1 MTAETD
7 VPTYRFGPRE
17 TAGVMLGLRGP
28 QLGVLG
34 VALLLVLAGLQ
45 YGTLGLAVSLLPA
58 MLLAVVAFLPFAGR
72 QLDQWVPIGVAH
84 VLRRATGQLS
94 YRGGPAAL
102 RDGAPLPELDLP
114 GRLHPLR
121 LLAMPAGA
129 GEIAVVKDPQ
139 RKTYSATLACRGTSF
154 ALLESGAQT
163 RRVWAWGSLLAS
175 LCQEN
180 GKVVR
185 LTWQERAIPDSGDA
199 MERWWA
205 ARGVDDGSSAAEAY
219 KQLLAQAGPVAQV
232 HETYLTV
239 TLSAKAAARQIKQ
252 AGGGDAGAF
261 TVLLRE
267 LTAIEDGLA
276 QAEIETAGWLPPR
289 RLAQVVRSA
298 YDPAGAATVDR
309 RGGHHGGLSTGVDA
323 AVAGPMAAVAEW
335 DHYRTDSALHATFW
349 VAEWPRM
356 NVHAGFLTPLLLGSG
371 VRRTMTVIAEPLSP
385 SKANRE
391 VRKAKVNR
399 AADDEARRKMKQ
411 TKTQRSEREDEEV
424 HAREAELVNGH
435 GDYRFLGLI
444 TVSGPTQAEL
454 EDACGAVEQAAA
466 KSLLEIRRLY
476 GEQDEAFGIAAL
488 PLGRGLK

>member
-1 MTAETD
+1 MTVKSD

-17 TAGVMLGLRGP
+17 TAGVMLGLRAG
-28 QLGVLG
+28 QL
-34 VALLLVLAGLQ
+34 ALLAVGLLTVLVGLQ
-45 YGTLGLAVSLLPA
+45 YGTAGFAVSLVPGL
-58 MLLAVVAFLPFAGR
+58 LLAVVAFLPFAGR
-72 QLDQWVPIGVAH
+72 QLDQWVPIGLAH
-84 VLRRATGQLS
+84 VFRRVNGQLAFRS
-94 YRGGPAAL
+94 GPAAL
-102 RDGAPLPELDLP
+102 GERGQVPELDLP

-121 LLAMPAGA
+121 LLAMPAGGA
-129 GEIAVVKDPQ
+129 VIAVVKDPG
-139 RKTYSATLACRGTSF
+139 RKTYTAVLACRGQSF

-163 RRVWAWGSLLAS
+163 RRVWAWGSLLAA

-180 GKVVR
+180 GKIVR
-185 LTWQERAIPDSGDA
+185 LAWQERAIPDSGDA

-205 ARGVDDGSSAAEAY
+205 GRGVDDGSPAAEAY

-252 AGGGDAGAF
+252 AGGGEAGAF

-267 LTAIEDGLA
+267 LRAIEDGLA
-276 QAEIETAGWLPPR
+276 QAEVETAGWLPPR

-298 YDPAGAATVDR
+298 YDPAGAAGIDR
-309 RGGHHGGLSTGVDA
+309 RGGHHGGLDAGVEP
-323 AVAGPMAAVAEW
+323 AVAGPMAAKAEW
-335 DHYRTDSALHATFW
+335 DHYRTDSALHATYW

-385 SKANRE
+385 SKAHRE

-399 AADDEARRKMKQ
+399 AADDEARRKIKQ

-435 GDYRFLGLI
+435 GDYRFLGMI
-444 TVSGPTQAEL
+444 AVSAPTRAEL
-454 EDACGAVEQAAA
+454 EDACGSVEQAAA